1 MRNSSKIL
9 IGVGLGAVIG
19 GIAGYYMNSAEGKK
33 MQKNFKKQAA
43 KIRKDVTETLENSK
57 EEILSQVNQ
66 VAGYTKEKFSG
77 LTSSLRSKFDEA
89 VEETEET
96 ADDIKSR
103 FQAGVEKAKSK
114 VKQQAEKI
122 RSTDKVQA

>member
-19 GIAGYYMNSAEGKK
+19 GIAGYYMNSAEGKR
-33 MQKNFKKQAA
+33 MQKNLKKQAA

-57 EEILSQVNQ
+57 EEIISQVNQ
-66 VAGYTKEKFSG
+66 VAGYTKEKLGG
-77 LTSSLRSKFDEA
+77 LTSALHSKFDEA

-96 ADDIKSR
+96 AAEIKSR
-103 FQAGVEKAKSK
+103 FQTGVEKAKSK